1 MKLDPTNQQ
10 RDSNDEDL
18 SCRDVCRKKHHF
30 FVDLFVKTIP
40 KGPKKWV
47 GNAWKWWFCQSAS
60 PFHFKSECNQYMFIF
75 LSGMAKHHP
84 KNEPWKWMNL
94 SILWCLRGNC
104 TPENKHRYQKW
115 WYLLSNMA
123 ILGSY
128 VRFQGCI
135 PCKSC
140 TRAGISLSLR
150 KALRRDYYAL
160 LGIARSATTREIRS
174 GYQWVRYSEDTGR
187 FAASLNNPLDLHEIS
202 DGGIRQCNL
211 MVILNNVDELCLKV
225 QFLGWYYKPLGCW
238 LTWLTC
244 SQNTTCWRLSVFFL
258 TTLQMMSPKKV
269 EWHMDATGFFP
280 ESPSVSRNHVCSW

>member
-1 MKLDPTNQQ
+1 MLGNG
-10 RDSNDEDL
+10 DSVSQPHL
-18 SCRDVCRKKHHF
+18 S
-30 FVDLFVKTIP
+30 T
-40 KGPKKWV
+40 
-47 GNAWKWWFCQSAS
+47 SS
-60 PFHFKSECNQYMFIF
+60 SECNQYMFIF
-75 LSGMAKHHP
+75 LVEWPNITLKMSPENGWIYQSCVVYAHP
-84 KNEPWKWMNL
+84 KTNIDTKNDGISFQTWLFWV
-94 SILWCLRGNC
+94 I
-104 TPENKHRYQKW
+104 
-115 WYLLSNMA
+115 
-123 ILGSY
+123 SY

-140 TRAGISLSLR
+140 EGAGISLSLR

-202 DGGIRQCNL
+202 DGGIRQCKL
-211 MVILNNVDELCLKV
+211 MVILNNVDEFCLKV
-225 QFLGWYYKPLGCW
+225 QCLGWYYKPLGCW

-244 SQNTTCWRLSVFFL
+244 SQNTACWRLAVFFL
-258 TTLQMMSPKKV
+258 AALQMMSHKKV